1 MVGDEPSGFL
11 VRWTGAEIQR
21 APVAIPELD
30 RRAVPPGQQL
40 RRVGAAG
47 DAAVQQDPG
56 RPDRREPRSLG
67 DDDRRGDPDDRTVV
81 REFSRLSGNDRMQL
95 IKRCRGVDS
104 GGYDAALVKLC
115 RLLETA
121 SR

>member
-1 MVGDEPSGFL
+1 MDVSLGDDDVL
-11 VRWTGAEIQR
+11 
-21 APVAIPELD
+21 
-30 RRAVPPGQQL
+30 
-40 RRVGAAG
+40 
-47 DAAVQQDPG
+47 G